1 MLLVQKLLNHPAFT
15 LPAWQLEGCQ
25 TLLQFFICTQFR
37 WFGAQA
43 VVCVCVCLVSSVS
56 LIAPLFTPFSAS
68 PYFLCFSSAI
78 CLSSAVFSLLLL
90 FHLWFRSTFLLIS
103 FFFLLS
109 SKDSPPPLA
118 SSSLSLSLC
127 LSLSLRSSPASVSW
141 LMVLTWKSELAV
153 SPSRFRGD
161 GVRRALREPARGLCC
176 LVWFPPPGWEQL
188 AQDMLI
194 TRQAASGGLHTLM
207 HTHTHKD
214 THKIKLFSSN
224 NDMSDSFKSGKTEN
238 SDCESIAEVLKYA
251 AYSAGRCFYLN
262 TRDFVR
268 PVVSGLAKVN

>member
-78 CLSSAVFSLLLL
+78 CLSSAIFSLLLL

-103 FFFLLS
+103 FFFFCLPKTLHLP
-109 SKDSPPPLA
+109 SPLHHSP
-118 SSSLSLSLC
+118 SLSVCLC
-127 LSLSLRSSPASVSW
+127 LLGHLLPPSLDSWFLLENLSW
-141 LMVLTWKSELAV
+141 LLV
-153 SPSRFRGD
+153 PSRFRGD

-207 HTHTHKD
+207 HTHTHTKTRTRLSYLAQTMTCL
-214 THKIKLFSSN
+214 THLNQEKL
-224 NDMSDSFKSGKTEN
+224 KTRTV
-238 SDCESIAEVLKYA
+238 SPSLKY
-251 AYSAGRCFYLN
+251 
-262 TRDFVR
+262 
-268 PVVSGLAKVN
+268 

>member
-207 HTHTHKD
+207 HTHTHTKTRTRLSYLAQTMTCL
-214 THKIKLFSSN
+214 THLNQEKL
-224 NDMSDSFKSGKTEN
+224 KTRTV
-238 SDCESIAEVLKYA
+238 SPSLKY
-251 AYSAGRCFYLN
+251 
-262 TRDFVR
+262 
-268 PVVSGLAKVN
+268 

>member
-1 MLLVQKLLNHPAFT
+1 MVWRP
-15 LPAWQLEGCQ
+15 GC
-25 TLLQFFICTQFR
+25 C
-37 WFGAQA
+37 
-43 VVCVCVCLVSSVS
+43 VCVCVSSLFCLPYCTLIHSFFCLSLFPLFFLRHLSVFCHLFSPPSLPSVVS
-56 LIAPLFTPFSAS
+56 LHIS
-68 PYFLCFSSAI
+68 PY
-78 CLSSAVFSLLLL
+78 LL
-90 FHLWFRSTFLLIS
+90 
-103 FFFLLS
+103 FFLLS